1 MASNPNDFHHVR
13 CSIYPN
19 KKEVASY
26 MAFHTVFVS
35 ANQFMRFVLAGDA
48 FSFLQL
54 LQNIKQSYHKLGVT
68 AVLLQALFLGVP
80 WNKYTKLKAIHNR
93 LLCIS

>member
-19 KKEVASY
+19 KKEVTSY

-48 FSFLQL
+48 FSFLQQV
-54 LQNIKQSYHKLGVT
+54 QNIKQSYHKLGVT

-80 WNKYTKLKAIHNR
+80 MEQIY
-93 LLCIS
+93 